1 MPTDQV
7 QWLEVSEELCAEER
21 PFVAPWDTLPRR
33 QWLLPLDHSCRRE
46 ASLSPGT
53 EVGGLGLDL
62 QFKG

>member
-1 MPTDQV
+1 MAINM
-7 QWLEVSEELCAEER
+7 C
-21 PFVAPWDTLPRR
+21 FVAPWDTLPRR